1 MEITEY
7 LEPALMEVE
16 YISVDLIAELFFD
29 LVVDALPTIIMGATD
44 IFLVVLGALMLYPRD
59 IDNILLNTLTTM
71 EMEMETMV
79 MRITMPAEVSSGMM
93 MIKNLEMHPRYSLDQ
108 SENSI
113 S

>member
-16 YISVDLIAELFFD
+16 YISVVLIAELFFD

-44 IFLVVLGALMLYPRD
+44 IFLVVLGALILYPRD

-71 EMEMETMV
+71 EMVMETMV

-93 MIKNLEMHPRYSLDQ
+93 MIKS
-108 SENSI
+108 
-113 S
+113 

>member
-29 LVVDALPTIIMGATD
+29 LVVDALLTIIMGATD
-44 IFLVVLGALMLYPRD
+44 IFLVALGALLVGLNDM
-59 IDNILLNTLTTM
+59 DNILHNIQTTM

-108 SENSI
+108 SESSI